1 MSGSI
6 LTNNASLGS
15 ELQSFLMCDGIVP
28 GSEPSYQ
35 VAKTIYLYHPLGG
48 KLAEAPIELAQ
59 SQQRKVTVQDGPE
72 DRLSEAFAAEWER
85 LGADHYIFTTA
96 TVARVYGISSL
107 IMGAV
112 GVNAAEPID
121 PFRLPDLDLFFNC
134 LDPLNTAGSLVLDQN
149 PNSPNFQRP
158 TTITVAGTAYHPSR
172 AVVFLNGPPIYIAY
186 TSSAFGFVGRSV
198 YQRALFPLK
207 TYVSLVQAVNL
218 LAVKLGVIVAKM
230 KQGGTITDAIMQ
242 RSSAQ
247 KREFIK
253 EAATGNVLMISVDE
267 DIETLDLQNAD
278 KVLEA
283 SLKKN
288 LEMIAS
294 AAPMPAKLLNQETFA
309 EGFGEGTEDAKVIVR
324 YVNRIR
330 AELAPLY
337 RFFDK
342 IVQHR
347 AWSPIFYRA
356 IQNDFP
362 EYRDVPY
369 EAAFYQ
375 WQKSFSAE
383 WPSLLEEPDSEK
395 VKVSETKLRAITSMV
410 EVFLPNADPDNK
422 ARVLQWAADN
432 LNAEKQMFTA
442 PLELDWEALAAY
454 EPAAAG
460 GMPGQDAPGQAEPAP
475 PQPEGLARGDSAP
488 LPADHHWIT
497 TESGSHILVDGE
509 GTVVAGAGGNLTGR
523 SLSSFGQG
531 KKSIESDPAPHRAV
545 AAGIEP
551 QKTNPTENVPSV
563 SSQPAGPFSTAFLSE
578 KEKDAVK
585 IYGSGDSYNINKF
598 LRDPKSGRANMRK
611 TAGKRAQ
618 EAIRSMEQRIKT
630 LDSAI
635 SKSVTTQK
643 MTLYR
648 GVVDFGYIENAVNKM
663 KEGDTLSFQTFTS
676 TSRSQE
682 WANDFREDKPASGMI
697 IIDAPVGS
705 HAIDMGEASRF
716 GNEEQEMLL

>member
-1 MSGSI
+1 MSGS
-6 LTNNASLGS
+6 LLLNNASLGS
-15 ELQSFLMCDGIVP
+15 ELQSLLMCDGIVP
-28 GSEPSYQ
+28 GAEPSYQ

-59 SQQRKVTVQDGPE
+59 SQQRKIAVQEGPE
-72 DRLSEAFAAEWER
+72 ERLAEAFAAEWER
-85 LGADHYIFTTA
+85 VGADHYIFTTA

-112 GVNAAEPID
+112 GVNAGEPID

-207 TYVSLVQAVNL
+207 TYVNLVQAVNL

-230 KQGGTITDAIMQ
+230 KQGGTIADAIMQ
-242 RSSAQ
+242 RAAAQ

-253 EAATGNVLMISVDE
+253 EAATGNVLSISTEE
-267 DIETLDLQNAD
+267 DIKTLDLQNAD
-278 KVLEA
+278 KVLETA
-283 SLKKN
+283 LKKN

-347 AWSPIFYRA
+347 AWSPTFYGA

-395 VKVSETKLRAITSMV
+395 VKVSETKLRAIISMV
-410 EVFLPNADPDNK
+410 EVFLPNSDPDNK

-454 EPAAAG
+454 EPSAPG
-460 GMPGQDAPGQAEPAP
+460 GMPGQDAPDADAPGQAEPAA
-475 PQPEGLARGDSAP
+475 PQPEGLARGDSAD
-488 LPADHHWIT
+488 LLRMDKAA
-497 TESGSHILVDGE
+497 SKVS
-509 GTVVAGAGGNLTGR
+509 
-523 SLSSFGQG
+523 
-531 KKSIESDPAPHRAV
+531 PAPDMFGAPP
-545 AAGIEP
+545 A
-551 QKTNPTENVPSV
+551 
-563 SSQPAGPFSTAFLSE
+563 SSGHVL
-578 KEKDAVK
+578 KDALANPSRHDAAEFCQDAADDAEF
-585 IYGSGDSYNINKF
+585 YAAHGMAGD
-598 LRDPKSGRANMRK
+598 PE
-611 TAGKRAQ
+611 TQQ
-618 EAIRSMEQRIKT
+618 EPS
-630 LDSAI
+630 
-635 SKSVTTQK
+635 
-643 MTLYR
+643 
-648 GVVDFGYIENAVNKM
+648 NA
-663 KEGDTLSFQTFTS
+663 
-676 TSRSQE
+676 
-682 WANDFREDKPASGMI
+682 
-697 IIDAPVGS
+697 
-705 HAIDMGEASRF
+705 
-716 GNEEQEMLL
+716 

>member
-1 MSGSI
+1 MSGAI
-6 LTNNASLGS
+6 LMNNASLGS

-59 SQQRKVTVQDGPE
+59 SQQRKITVQDGPE
-72 DRLSEAFAAEWER
+72 DRLNEAFEAEWER

-96 TVARVYGISSL
+96 ALSRVYGIASL
-107 IMGAV
+107 ILGAV
-112 GVNAAEPID
+112 NVPAGEPID
-121 PFRLPDLDLFFNC
+121 PFKLPDLDLFFNC

-149 PNSPNFQRP
+149 PNSPSFQRP
-158 TTITVAGTAYHPSR
+158 TTISVAGTAYHPSR
-172 AVVFLNGPPIYIAY
+172 AVVMLNGPPIYIAY
-186 TSSAFGFVGRSV
+186 TGSGFGFVGRSV

-207 TYVSLVQAVNL
+207 TYVNLVRAVDL
-218 LAVKLGVIVAKM
+218 LSIKLGVIVAKM
-230 KQGGTITDAIMQ
+230 KQGGTIADAIMQ
-242 RSSAQ
+242 RASAQ

-253 EAATGNVLMISVDE
+253 EAANGNVLTISNEE

-278 KVLEA
+278 KVLET

-337 RFFDK
+337 RFFDG

-347 AWSPIFYRA
+347 AWSPTFYRA

-375 WQKSFSAE
+375 WKKSFSAE

-410 EVFLPNADPDNK
+410 EVFLPNADPENK

-432 LNAEKQMFTA
+432 VNSEKQLFNT

-454 EPAAAG
+454 EPAAPG
-460 GMPGQDAPGQAEPAP
+460 GMPGQDMPDAAAPGQAEPAP
-475 PQPEGLARGDSAP
+475 PPPEGLARGDQDA
-488 LPADHHWIT
+488 ADDAEWY
-497 TESGSHILVDGE
+497 
-509 GTVVAGAGGNLTGR
+509 
-523 SLSSFGQG
+523 
-531 KKSIESDPAPHRAV
+531 
-545 AAGIEP
+545 AAHGM
-551 QKTNPTENVPSV
+551 
-563 SSQPAGPFSTAFLSE
+563 A
-578 KEKDAVK
+578 
-585 IYGSGDSYNINKF
+585 
-598 LRDPKSGRANMRK
+598 
-611 TAGKRAQ
+611 
-618 EAIRSMEQRIKT
+618 
-630 LDSAI
+630 
-635 SKSVTTQK
+635 
-643 MTLYR
+643 
-648 GVVDFGYIENAVNKM
+648 
-663 KEGDTLSFQTFTS
+663 GDTETQ
-676 TSRSQE
+676 QE
-682 WANDFREDKPASGMI
+682 PSNA
-697 IIDAPVGS
+697 
-705 HAIDMGEASRF
+705 
-716 GNEEQEMLL
+716 